1 MLCVPLNYVKNHPAH
16 SPHTDSS
23 IDLPLY
29 GTRASQK
36 FKVHLCAGA
45 LDHEFP
51 RAKKAGKP
59 ESTLVEKMFGV
70 QAVEE
75 DLDWGSSQ
83 FEFIDWN
90 DIVDAEMSGDSDTL
104 LSLRLIKA
112 S

>member
-1 MLCVPLNYVKNHPAH
+1 MNSRGRKRRV
-16 SPHTDSS
+16 
-23 IDLPLY
+23 
-29 GTRASQK
+29 SQS
-36 FKVHLCAGA
+36 L
-45 LDHEFP
+45 L
-51 RAKKAGKP
+51 
-59 ESTLVEKMFGV
+59 LVEKMFGV

>member
-1 MLCVPLNYVKNHPAH
+1 
-16 SPHTDSS
+16 
-23 IDLPLY
+23 
-29 GTRASQK
+29 
-36 FKVHLCAGA
+36 
-45 LDHEFP
+45 
-51 RAKKAGKP
+51 
-59 ESTLVEKMFGV
+59 MFGV